1 MNCCSIN
8 CPKHFLASLAYGL
21 MMSFFIGGMV
31 AAQPAGTKAI
41 QIPATAVV
49 PDNIPEP
56 TRTDLTKERVVVEA
70 NRYMLGEHVNTQ
82 NAQCKPAPNTPDGK
96 RACKDRQQRI
106 SDEAD
111 DLIYMIRNF
120 NQEVLGFTVIAEIN
134 AYVKKPNNRWT
145 DAERVRI
152 EKALNALDKDGND
165 KKSYAEISKVWTD
178 MLARGNEF
186 EAEANKGSGPLM
198 PGAGQ
203 QKDFS
208 DCAVFALANASG
220 KPYGFVATQI
230 TEMIA
235 DGKWRTAA
243 EQKDPQS
250 VFKTG
255 GLMGGEVTLEAE
267 ALGRVE
273 VVGSGDFAK
282 TLGGG
287 RTIMVSVFPK
297 GGGAHEVALTKTFQH
312 DGKPWYE
319 MMESYNG
326 PIRRLYLS
334 HTELMAILREKGV
347 AYSPDKGTV
356 IKPLR

>member
-1 MNCCSIN
+1 MNRRSIN
-8 CPKHFLASLAYGL
+8 RPKYFLASLAYGL
-21 MMSFFIGGMV
+21 MLSFFISGMV
-31 AAQPAGTKAI
+31 AAQPTGTKAI

-56 TRTDLTKERVVVEA
+56 TRFDLNKERVVVEA

-82 NAQCKPAPNTPDGK
+82 NAQCKPAPNTPEGK
-96 RACKDRQQRI
+96 QACKDRQQRI

-120 NQEVLGFTVIAEIN
+120 NQEVLGYTVIAEIN
-134 AYVKKPNNRWT
+134 AYVKGPRWT
-145 DAERVRI
+145 AAERLRI
-152 EKALNALDKDGND
+152 DKALNASDKDGND
-165 KKSYAEISKVWTD
+165 KKSYAEISKVWSD
-178 MLARGNEF
+178 MLARGPEF

-203 QKDFS
+203 QIDFS

-255 GLMGGEVTLEAE
+255 GLMGGEVILAAE

-282 TLGGG
+282 TLSGG
-287 RTIMVSVFPK
+287 RTIMVSIFPK
-297 GGGAHEVALTKTFQH
+297 GGGAHEVVLTKTFQH

-347 AYSPDKGTV
+347 AYSRDPEKTV
-356 IKPLR
+356 KLLH